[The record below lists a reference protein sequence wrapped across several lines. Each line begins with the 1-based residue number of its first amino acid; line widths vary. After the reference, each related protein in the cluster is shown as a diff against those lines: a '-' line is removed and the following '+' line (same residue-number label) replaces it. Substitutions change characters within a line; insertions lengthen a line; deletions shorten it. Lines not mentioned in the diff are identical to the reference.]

1 MFKSASE
8 VVREEK
14 ALRKGL
20 KGKLLKTGVSYLD
33 DAFRGI
39 FPKDVVLVGAASGLG
54 KTQFCVN
61 VALHNLEREKRVHF
75 FALEAEYGEIERRL
89 KYSYV
94 ANYYFCD
101 PNRPRLEKPLNFTNW
116 LLDDCGDALEKYD
129 TLAENFCAEA
139 FKNLFT
145 FYKSGDFTVSE
156 LQHRVEEIYH
166 ESDLI
171 IIDHVHY
178 FDWAEDNDN
187 RALKEIIKAI
197 RDIALQKAVPV
208 ILVAHLR
215 KRDRNN
221 KDLVPGM
228 EEFQGS
234 SDLFKVATKVI
245 TLAPGAPTPDK
256 KFITYFRASKNRIE
270 GNVNRYIAQMIFDP
284 KKGTYENEY
293 KIGWSNA
300 QAFEEL
306 DPASWPDWAERCG
319 NRLQHNSLLERNQPS
334 AHPQGARNSAPVF
347 NPSERD

>member
-1 MFKSASE
+1 
-8 VVREEK
+8 
-14 ALRKGL
+14 
-20 KGKLLKTGVSYLD
+20 
-33 DAFRGI
+33 
-39 FPKDVVLVGAASGLG
+39 
-54 KTQFCVN
+54 
-61 VALHNLEREKRVHF
+61 
-75 FALEAEYGEIERRL
+75 
-89 KYSYV
+89 
-94 ANYYFCD
+94 
-101 PNRPRLEKPLNFTNW
+101 
-116 LLDDCGDALEKYD
+116 
-129 TLAENFCAEA
+129 ENFCAEA

-234 SDLFKVATKVI
+234 S
-245 TLAPGAPTPDK
+245 
-256 KFITYFRASKNRIE
+256 
-270 GNVNRYIAQMIFDP
+270 
-284 KKGTYENEY
+284 
-293 KIGWSNA
+293 
-300 QAFEEL
+300 
-306 DPASWPDWAERCG
+306 
-319 NRLQHNSLLERNQPS
+319 
-334 AHPQGARNSAPVF
+334 
-347 NPSERD
+347 